1 MEESRE
7 TGWEREKKRT
17 KEEVR
22 RDNLRIGAVFNWQRS
37 DR

>member
-22 RDNLRIGAVFNWQRS
+22 RDNLRIEAVFNWQRS